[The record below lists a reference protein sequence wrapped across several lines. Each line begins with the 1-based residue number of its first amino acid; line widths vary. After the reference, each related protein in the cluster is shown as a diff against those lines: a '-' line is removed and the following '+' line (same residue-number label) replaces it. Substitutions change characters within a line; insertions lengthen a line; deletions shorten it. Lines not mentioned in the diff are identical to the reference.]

1 MVFVIINKVIFMQVN
16 GKMIKFKVLELI
28 YFKIVIFIKVKY
40 KKDSNMV
47 MVNIHIIMVI
57 IIKDNG
63 KMIKKMDMVYFIILI
78 KINIIKDIGQ
88 MVIDKV
94 MVFINGKMVIN
105 IKEVLL
111 MELKV
116 EVVLLQNMIIQ
127 E

>member
-1 MVFVIINKVIFMQVN
+1 
-16 GKMIKFKVLELI
+16 
-28 YFKIVIFIKVKY
+28 
-40 KKDSNMV
+40 MV

-57 IIKDNG
+57 IIKENG
-63 KMIKKMDMVYFIILI
+63 KMIKKMDMVFFIILI

>member
-1 MVFVIINKVIFMQVN
+1 
-16 GKMIKFKVLELI
+16 
-28 YFKIVIFIKVKY
+28 
-40 KKDSNMV
+40 MV

-57 IIKDNG
+57 IIKENG

>member
-1 MVFVIINKVIFMQVN
+1 
-16 GKMIKFKVLELI
+16 
-28 YFKIVIFIKVKY
+28 
-40 KKDSNMV
+40 MV

-57 IIKDNG
+57 IIKENG

-105 IKEVLL
+105 IKVVLL